1 MKHLG
6 NNSSS
11 THIFKHNFKYL
22 EQIPR
27 SIGSEDVFG
36 CDYWNAYEFSF
47 LINKKQ
53 QLKILEIIIPFSSKY
68 TVESKS
74 LKLYLNNFYNIDKSE
89 GSIIDIIKNDLSKL
103 TQSDVNVSF
112 IQKFPKPPKS
122 TSLNSYKNKFLKPNS
137 LYLYEG
143 FRSICPVTSQPDWA
157 NIYIK
162 SNKKIENIWIYKLLY
177 SYRNKGDFHEDCITG
192 IYNKIKNKYK
202 PNELVIYGRFLRRGG
217 IDINPIRSSNKKILY
232 KNFRS
237 YMQ

>member
-6 NNSSS
+6 KHSSNTYS
-11 THIFKHNFKYL
+11 FKDNFKYL
-22 EQIPR
+22 EPIPR
-27 SIGSEDVFG
+27 SKVSTDIVG

-53 QLKILEIIIPFSSKY
+53 QLKILEINIPFKSKF

-74 LKLYLNNFYNIDKSE
+74 LKLYLNNFYNVDKSE
-89 GSIIDIIKNDLSKL
+89 KDILNIIRNDLSSL
-103 TQSDVNVSF
+103 TESLVDVSF
-112 IQKFPKPPKS
+112 VNKFNNPPKS
-122 TSLNSYKNKFLKPNS
+122 VSLNIYKNKYLKPNS

-157 NIYIK
+157 HIYIK
-162 SNKKIENIWIYKLLY
+162 SDKKIENLWIYKLLY

-192 IYNKIKNKYK
+192 IYNKIRNKYK
-202 PNELVIYGRFLRRGG
+202 PNSLVVYGRFLRRGG
-217 IDINPIRSSNKKILY
+217 IDINPIRSSHKKMLY